1 MRPLRFLSSFAAC
14 ILWFGPAGAHARLE
28 RSTPAVGA
36 TLSQIPAAVTIYF
49 DSELEPVFSKL
60 IVNNEQGEKVS
71 AGDGAVSPDNHKML
85 VTKVAVAGKGT
96 YHVFWDVVSHDGHRV
111 KGDYV
116 FTVK

>member
-1 MRPLRFLSSFAAC
+1 MRPLTFLSSFVAC

-28 RSTPAVGA
+28 RSTPAAGA
-36 TLSQIPAAVTIYF
+36 ALSQMPAAVTIFF